1 MAQQIQ
7 FRRGTGAEWAS
18 ANLNTDLPF
27 IDVIPEYRIN
37 DITYVEEIIRSNREK
52 SITMREEIRNYVTEN
67 FSWEKIIKNH
77 YLPL

>member
-1 MAQQIQ
+1 MEQ
-7 FRRGTGAEWAS
+7 GLVLSEWS
-18 ANLNTDLPF
+18 TANLDLDLPF

-37 DITYVEEIIRSNREK
+37 DITYIEDVIRSNREK

-67 FSWEKIIKNH
+67 FSWEKIIKNN